1 MVLGDGGQV
10 ALEIPQELATNISGL
25 ITLLK
30 ALGLVVILYII
41 FNVINTII
49 NKKRYNEIKD
59 MNNNLEEIKKLLRKK

>member
-1 MVLGDGGQV
+1 
-10 ALEIPQELATNISGL
+10 L